1 MERKKDSTDG
11 GQNNRIAVIMSAI
24 SIVIAL
30 LVFLFGE
37 GILRPDG
44 MAQGNTSP
52 PGGSDSSETSKPPET
67 NPLSVTN
74 DPLETNIPPVTNDP
88 LETNTP
94 HETSEPPPASEPQ
107 DIISKLVFVPNVVGM
122 EQIEATE
129 LLANRGLQFQV
140 WWTEENNIS
149 SEHYYVIDQSI
160 PAESSVLAGTLV
172 ELELSPKKEVAS
184 ELVFVPNVIGMEQIE
199 ATELLTNQGLQ
210 FQVWWTEENN
220 IAAEQYYIID
230 QSIPAYSNVVA
241 GTLIEL
247 ELSPRR
253 P

>member
-52 PGGSDSSETSKPPET
+52 PGGSDSSETSKPP
-67 NPLSVTN
+67 
-74 DPLETNIPPVTNDP
+74 
-88 LETNTP
+88 ETNTP